1 VILEIILFTLIMVA
15 GTAGEL
21 CVSRAMK
28 TIGEVHD
35 FRPASVLAV
44 IGRSMKVGWMWLGL
58 ALMTTAFLSLLGVLA
73 IEEVSMVVPVTAL
86 SYVLGALG
94 GRIFLKEEV
103 SGRRWAGVLLVCTG
117 VALVVAGGK

>member
-1 VILEIILFTLIMVA
+1 MTMEVILFILVMAA

-35 FRPASVLAV
+35 FRPKAILKV
-44 IGRSMKVGWMWLGL
+44 IGRAMTISWMWLGL

-73 IEEVSMVVPVTAL
+73 IEEVSMVVPVTAM
-86 SYVLGALG
+86 SYVLGTLG
-94 GRIFLKEEV
+94 GKFFLKEKV
-103 SGRRWAGVLLVCTG
+103 TSQRWAGVLLVCAG
-117 VALVVAGGK
+117 AALVILGSK